1 MMGIVFGAIGSV
13 LHMLITAYV
22 WVIIIAVILSWVK
35 PDPSNPIVQIFYR
48 LSFPVLDFIRRKCP
62 FLVINGIDLSPLV
75 VVIALE
81 LIDQILIRLMVR
93 GF

>member
-1 MMGIVFGAIGSV
+1 MGIVFGAIGSV